1 VNRSLRRHIP
11 SFSLYGE
18 QTGTTRR
25 TDPLHIEDI
34 QSRSSKY
41 LWKIDTHQ
49 HTGLC
54 QCVYLT
60 AGPAVADLEGSH
72 ADFEAPTVFIIP
84 AGTVHGFGFRADSQG
99 YVLTMD
105 LDRLLSMAGATHRAP
120 IAALFS
126 APRAID
132 LASDRLLAARSAQLF
147 ETLMQEFRQPES
159 LMVPVSGWLACSVL
173 WILASTSMATMPT
186 GLLGRYDLDRLRRF
200 RVHLHTIGLEEHVAD
215 RRVLLGDRRLALD
228 HTSVDRRHEGH
239 RRIEDSGRLAGLD
252 QASGRVG
259 KNACQTSRFA
269 GQDVQ
274 GDCVTSNRGRI
285 DPWNSAIHGIVV
297 EQVAGFKII
306 GTVENQR
313 HSF

>member
-18 QTGTTRR
+18 QTGTTRH

-132 LASDRLLAARSAQLF
+132 LASDRLLAARAAQLF

-173 WILASTSMATMPT
+173 WILASTTMATMPT

-200 RVHLHTIGLEEHVAD
+200 R
-215 RRVLLGDRRLALD
+215 LLIESHYLSHWPVKRYARQLALSESSLNRLCRSLTGGTAFDVIQQRLALEARRRLLYIAG
-228 HTSVDRRHEGH
+228 SV
-239 RRIEDSGRLAGLD
+239 A
-252 QASGRVG
+252 
-259 KNACQTSRFA
+259 
-269 GQDVQ
+269 
-274 GDCVTSNRGRI
+274 
-285 DPWNSAIHGIVV
+285 AIAA
-297 EQVAGFKII
+297 ELGFKDPAYFCRFFRKRS
-306 GTVENQR
+306 GLSPMAFRRLQR
-313 HSF
+313 DG